1 MAEVKRSPS
10 NLTLSNYF
18 PEIPPKHSDNAKNK
32 REDPPKVH
40 RPVGR
45 SYYQGRRNAST
56 GAQANDKGT
65 QTNNVCMDMSIRPK
79 PFLDPSFPKKKKH
92 PISHKIM
99 LLSAVL
105 SLAQKQKISGEV
117 ESTLLY
123 YLHREPVIK
132 EAEDLC
138 PMDEDKQAIA
148 FRDIASK
155 LPYPPYP
162 LKIRGDQKSWL
173 QKSIEEELGPDIP
186 YLITGPEKWNRLDFG
201 ATVLFGLHLVYTNHT
216 EKEVPEKG
224 LRFKKV
230 PFELPVNPPR
240 EWFAVDLCN
249 NIKNSDVTAQDFTA
263 RMRRLVADGKLDSQL
278 LLHYSEIFGDENT
291 KSIVKDGT
299 QVFLHQAPQFS
310 SWLKQ
315 AAAHHKLGEF
325 TVLREYLVAHVL
337 YSLQAGG
344 KHIFLKGGCSLSL
357 GYNLIN
363 RTSED
368 IDLRI
373 EPSMGVTW
381 EVNGA
386 ENAEHTRAE
395 YFLKL
400 LDSIFIEDAEVEL
413 MHTKCK
419 TTQALYHITF
429 DLPLHHSP
437 ITIVLEVMHKV
448 APLYIPC
455 KIASKIH
462 QYAKHIGK
470 LTDFKQNYDFEI
482 ACVHPWQTLYEK
494 VHAVHQ
500 NFNKFQNRCT
510 DGNINAPKWIRHLGD
525 AYNIIRKT
533 RQTELP
539 EDWSIARLQEELAK
553 SRDFVTDLSPDHPT
567 LRHELL
573 TDDERRQVEEAF
585 AVHVEGA
592 YYEVG
597 EDS

>member
-1 MAEVKRSPS
+1 MAELKRVPS

-18 PEIPPKHSDNAKNK
+18 PEIPHKQSDHTKNK
-32 REDPPKVH
+32 RGDPPRAPKNS
-40 RPVGR
+40 RPQYGNPGR
-45 SYYQGRRNAST
+45 KKSGSKYTVSHTHIRFTHVVLTAST
-56 GAQANDKGT
+56 YFTHQWQMQLYTDKGTYKLSTPIFTSPHPQFLSLVYTLPIPLSLGYTLVTHHLSLIHIHYSLPFMADAPTGVQANDKGT
-65 QTNNVCMDMSIRPK
+65 QTNNVCVDIRPR
-79 PFLDPSFPKKKKH
+79 PVMDSSFPKKKKH

-173 QKSIEEELGPDIP
+173 QKSIEEELGPETP

-201 ATVLFGLHLVYTNHT
+201 ATVLFGLHLVYTNNT

-224 LRFKKV
+224 LRFKQV
-230 PFELPVNPPR
+230 PFELPVSPPK

-249 NIKNSDVTAQDFTA
+249 NIKSSDVTAQDFTS

-278 LLHYSEIFGDENT
+278 LLRYAELFGDEST

-325 TVLREYLVAHVL
+325 TLLREYLVAHVL
-337 YSLQAGG
+337 YSLQASG
-344 KHIFLKGGCSLSL
+344 KHVFLKGGCSLSL

-373 EPSMGVTW
+373 EPSMGVIW

-400 LDSIFIEDAEVEL
+400 LDSIFIEDGEVEL

-419 TTQALYHITF
+419 TTQALYHINF
-429 DLPLHHSP
+429 DLPLLHSP
-437 ITIVLEVMHKV
+437 ITIVLEVMYKV

-455 KIASKIH
+455 KVSLSFPPSLLFVHFYYLSADC
-462 QYAKHIGK
+462 
-470 LTDFKQNYDFEI
+470 LTI
-482 ACVHPWQTLYEK
+482 
-494 VHAVHQ
+494 
-500 NFNKFQNRCT
+500 T
-510 DGNINAPKWIRHLGD
+510 D
-525 AYNIIRKT
+525 
-533 RQTELP
+533 
-539 EDWSIARLQEELAK
+539 SIKNPSVR
-553 SRDFVTDLSPDHPT
+553 
-567 LRHELL
+567 
-573 TDDERRQVEEAF
+573 
-585 AVHVEGA
+585 
-592 YYEVG
+592 
-597 EDS
+597 